1 MAKAI
6 ANPDQLTTLE
16 KQTLLQKA
24 DPTTQAT
31 NALKITGLT
40 PEELENKALTSSEA
54 MTYDEA
60 RLVQDGYHIWD
71 TAEREANRT
80 LSWPYEDFIAHIT
93 ASVQFKHPMRG
104 LLWQQL
110 VVERVTCLPQGIWGS
125 WRSITKTSRAVCLAN
140 GYGILS
146 IPLCH
151 E

>member
-80 LSWPYEDFIAHIT
+80 LSWPYEDFIAHIA
-93 ASVQFKHPMRG
+93 ASVAVQTPDERAIMAAVSRRTSDLLAARHMGIMEKYNEDFKSGVPCKWVRN
-104 LLWQQL
+104 LIDSS
-110 VVERVTCLPQGIWGS
+110 VP
-125 WRSITKTSRAVCLAN
+125 
-140 GYGILS
+140 
-146 IPLCH
+146 
-151 E
+151 